1 VYQPKYYYKNLVFKF
16 VQRFI
21 QKFVITRKSNLQFV
35 ENLNACDTDRK
46 LKSDSWNLVGA
57 RVFVSLVFL
66 SNVLVM
72 GNLLYYANIIF

>member
-35 ENLNACDTDRK
+35 EKLNACDTDRK

>member
-1 VYQPKYYYKNLVFKF
+1 MYQPKYYYKNLVFKF

-35 ENLNACDTDRK
+35 EKLNACDTDRK

>member
-1 VYQPKYYYKNLVFKF
+1 M
-16 VQRFI
+16 
-21 QKFVITRKSNLQFV
+21 QFV
-35 ENLNACDTDRK
+35 EKLNACDTDRK